1 MAEPAGIA
9 FKLNISETDLNNFLK
24 CKQASTE
31 NFIEIGENEHKTNP
45 KNKVSQF
52 MAELLYS
59 CNNQSQ
65 NVFLFQYNTEKKEL
79 FFAYILNYNWTY
91 YANAV
96 LSILKQASTFQD
108 LQKENYALCF
118 SPISFDFYSAFSFQK
133 GNTINRKQ
141 DIANSLL
148 QEYIDEVW
156 FHFDK
161 KADCFPE
168 PAKAIRKKNYFYRTI
183 ILAYKKYLKI
193 IEEQEKPEKI
203 RKATTSNPF
212 CLFDWIYTWE
222 GKIYNCLYGTDIP
235 IEFLHADPLT
245 FKKVGSVYADKNY
258 VYKCS
263 FDNIVNNSYC
273 FEKGIDGATYQVI
286 GGNSMEYLFT
296 KDKNHIYLEEK
307 VLLEADVRTFKVI
320 DFAYGK
326 DKSNVYYRDKII
338 PINPTEYKI
347 DKHGFIRDKNNIF
360 HYEEKIEMNAI
371 TFKVLK
377 YENDVN
383 PFIGVFVLEDKN
395 GIYEYNSINKAFK
408 KI

>member
-168 PAKAIRKKNYFYRTI
+168 PAKAIRKK
-183 ILAYKKYLKI
+183 
-193 IEEQEKPEKI
+193 
-203 RKATTSNPF
+203 
-212 CLFDWIYTWE
+212 
-222 GKIYNCLYGTDIP
+222 
-235 IEFLHADPLT
+235 
-245 FKKVGSVYADKNY
+245 
-258 VYKCS
+258 
-263 FDNIVNNSYC
+263 
-273 FEKGIDGATYQVI
+273 
-286 GGNSMEYLFT
+286 
-296 KDKNHIYLEEK
+296 
-307 VLLEADVRTFKVI
+307 
-320 DFAYGK
+320 
-326 DKSNVYYRDKII
+326 
-338 PINPTEYKI
+338 
-347 DKHGFIRDKNNIF
+347 
-360 HYEEKIEMNAI
+360 I
-371 TFKVLK
+371 TFTEPLFWLIKNILK
-377 YENDVN
+377 
-383 PFIGVFVLEDKN
+383 
-395 GIYEYNSINKAFK
+395 
-408 KI
+408 